1 MDCLNTLTVWLS
13 FIVYCNYS
21 LFVISFAG
29 ADFSNVET
37 SHVNCSADL
46 LTGFCVG
53 GFYAAR

>member
-1 MDCLNTLTVWLS
+1 MS

-21 LFVISFAG
+21 LFVIPCS